1 MSTKSK
7 LGLRRLAAAA
17 AVVAVSAVGLAS
29 MGAGNAA
36 AGALP
41 NGSKTTTGID
51 GEVVTLKRLGESAF
65 PVPSV
70 ANNGLGRAAEV
81 SGTIVATAP
90 KGADATLISG
100 YIVGCQ
106 VNIGGL
112 SLGLD
117 GSLTLDATSAISG
130 NFSLPLSPGK
140 AAFFPVSTPKTIKGG
155 QAIIQYKRQQI
166 DVQQCGGYATA
177 RAYSQVELKG
187 DNYIKST
194 LYGAPFSLN

>member
-7 LGLRRLAAAA
+7 LGLRRLAAGAA
-17 AVVAVSAVGLAS
+17 IAAVSAVGLAS

-36 AGALP
+36 AGPLP

-51 GEVVTLKRLGESAF
+51 GEVVTLKRLGESAY

-90 KGADATLISG
+90 KGSEATLTSG

-106 VNIGGL
+106 VSVGGLGIGGSGTFDLTGALAL
-112 SLGLD
+112 S
-117 GSLTLDATSAISG
+117 GSL
-130 NFSLPLSPGK
+130 SLPLKPGQ
-140 AAFFPVSTPKTIKGG
+140 AVFVPIASPKTVKGG

-166 DVQQCGGYATA
+166 DVQTCGGYATA

>member
-7 LGLRRLAAAA
+7 LGLRRLAAGAA
-17 AVVAVSAVGLAS
+17 IAAVSAVGLAS

-36 AGALP
+36 AGPLP

-51 GEVVTLKRLGESAF
+51 GEVVTLKRLGESAY

-70 ANNGLGRAAEV
+70 ANNSFGRAAEV

-106 VNIGGL
+106 INVGGL
-112 SLGLD
+112 SLGLN
-117 GSLTLDATSAISG
+117 GSLDLSPEGILGGS
-130 NFSLPLSPGK
+130 FSLPLAPGQATFVPISSAK
-140 AAFFPVSTPKTIKGG
+140 SIKGG

-166 DVQQCGGYATA
+166 DVQKCGGYATA

-187 DNYIKST
+187 DSYIKST